1 MSRSRMRSGQRK
13 EDGPRHSRS
22 PRVGAMKSL
31 LKPRYSVIA
40 DEVARAIE
48 RGQYQIGTL
57 LPSEAELRA
66 QYDVSHHTVREAM
79 RRLQELRLVTPERG
93 RGTRVVARSAVARYV
108 HSLEAIPDLGEL
120 ARETRIKVLR
130 RARIRR
136 GQAESALPDHSD
148 EWFLIE
154 AVRSTPTHPLVWKQV
169 YIDARYAKA
178 ALKVGTSNTPIYRLI
193 ERLYGEKLHTVRQE
207 VGATPIANAIA
218 ALLAVKSGSP
228 GLLIEREYISESGR
242 IFEVTRSIYPAD
254 RFRYSSELHL
264 DRRA

>member
-1 MSRSRMRSGQRK
+1 VSSAR
-13 EDGPRHSRS
+13 
-22 PRVGAMKSL
+22 
-31 LKPRYSVIA
+31 KPRYSVIA

-48 RGQYQIGTL
+48 HGRYPIGTL

-79 RRLQELRLVTPERG
+79 RRLQELRLVAPERG
-93 RGTRVVARSAVARYV
+93 RGTRVVGRSASVRYV

-136 GQAESALPDHSD
+136 SQAESALPDHSED
-148 EWFLIE
+148 WFLIE

-178 ALKVGTSNTPIYRLI
+178 AIKVGTSNTPIYRLI
-193 ERLYGEKLHTVRQE
+193 ERLYGEKLLTVRQE
-207 VGATPIANAIA
+207 VAATPIADAIA
-218 ALLAVKSGSP
+218 AVLAVKSGSA
-228 GLLIEREYISESGR
+228 GLLIDREYVGESGQV
-242 IFEVTRSIYPAD
+242 FEVTRSIYPAG

>member
-1 MSRSRMRSGQRK
+1 
-13 EDGPRHSRS
+13 
-22 PRVGAMKSL
+22 MKSP

-79 RRLQELRLVTPERG
+79 RRLQELRLVTPEQG

-108 HSLEAIPDLGEL
+108 HSLEAIPDLGEV

-136 GQAESALPDHSD
+136 SQAERELPDHSY
-148 EWFLIE
+148 EWILIE
-154 AVRSTPTHPLVWKQV
+154 TVRSTYRHRRELRHVE
-169 YIDARYAKA
+169 IDA
-178 ALKVGTSNTPIYRLI
+178 
-193 ERLYGEKLHTVRQE
+193 E
-207 VGATPIANAIA
+207 
-218 ALLAVKSGSP
+218 
-228 GLLIEREYISESGR
+228 
-242 IFEVTRSIYPAD
+242 
-254 RFRYSSELHL
+254 
-264 DRRA
+264 